1 MRKEVWNRGRL
12 KKGIERKRGAKE
24 KEKGETGASQTE
36 HALKFGGERVYSDPW
51 RSSSTIV
58 GIAILVF
65 TVFNFYLLL
74 FYLYHLLI

>member
-36 HALKFGGERVYSDPW
+36 HALKFGGERVYSDTMAEK
-51 RSSSTIV
+51 R
-58 GIAILVF
+58 
-65 TVFNFYLLL
+65 NFQILL
-74 FYLYHLLI
+74 F